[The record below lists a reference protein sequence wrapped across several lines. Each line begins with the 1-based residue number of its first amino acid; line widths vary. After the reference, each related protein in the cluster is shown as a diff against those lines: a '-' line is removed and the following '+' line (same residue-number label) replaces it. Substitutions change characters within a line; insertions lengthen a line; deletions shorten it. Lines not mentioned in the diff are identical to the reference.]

1 MAAMKF
7 PFWKIRNKNDLKVFH
22 TYLAS
27 LFIDFIL
34 WKTHNSLWY
43 TFFHFANSE
52 DSLNTEDL
60 MRFFNNDNMK
70 NNVHERLSCSKKRT
84 SLGSDFILDV
94 DF

>member
-1 MAAMKF
+1 M
-7 PFWKIRNKNDLKVFH
+7 
-22 TYLAS
+22 YLAS

-34 WKTHNSLWY
+34 WKTHNFLWY
-43 TFFHFANSE
+43 TFFGFANSK

-70 NNVHERLSCSKKRT
+70 NNFHERLSCYKKRT
-84 SLGSDFILDV
+84 SLGSDFILGV